1 MTKIINDGQAKI
13 VAAMLLLK
21 EGMQDLKQKRKNNVK
36 RNDKAYAQ
44 ALSTVTEEIDR
55 LLVLYRTTV
64 FEDDMRA
71 RLLRDMID
79 FLLRRYH
86 KYAIQGKIK
95 SHYYQKGVSLKPE
108 DTIFE
113 HVIPAATVRDKLI
126 EGTLSINQA
135 LNVPTC
141 RIARTTDLA
150 IRRLGLHDNTPDGWC
165 FFKRYN
171 LAVADIE
178 IDAYNG
184 QPVTDLD
191 TWTLQDHFDFFGIV

>member
-1 MTKIINDGQAKI
+1 MNKNIWDGQANI
-13 VAAMLLLK
+13 VVAMEMLK
-21 EGMQDLKQKRKNNVK
+21 EGMQDLKQRRKANVK

-44 ALSTVTEEIDR
+44 ALSTVTEELER
-55 LLVLYRTTV
+55 LLEIYRTSV

-71 RLLRDMID
+71 RLYRDMID

-95 SHYYQKGVSLKPE
+95 SHYHQRGVSLKPE

-126 EGTLSINQA
+126 EGKLSINQA

-141 RIARTTDLA
+141 RIARPTDVAL
-150 IRRLGLHDNTPDGWC
+150 RRKGLHDNTPDGWF
-165 FFKRYN
+165 FFKRYK
-171 LAVADIE
+171 LAVSDIE
-178 IDAYNG
+178 IESYNG
-184 QPVTDLD
+184 QPVDDLD
-191 TWTLQDHFDFFGIV
+191 TWTLQDHFDLFGIV

>member
-1 MTKIINDGQAKI
+1 MSTQQT
-13 VAAMLLLK
+13 V
-21 EGMQDLKQKRKNNVK
+21 ESWQPKRKKTVK
-36 RNDKAYAQ
+36 RNAKAYQQ
-44 ALSTVTEEIDR
+44 ALEFTTQELER
-55 LLVLYRTTV
+55 LLNMYRNEV
-64 FEDDMRA
+64 FDEDMQA
-71 RLLRDMID
+71 RLIRDSID
-79 FLLRRYH
+79 HHLRRYH

-95 SHYYQKGVSLKPE
+95 SHYHQKGVSLKPE

-126 EGTLSINQA
+126 EGTLTINQA

-141 RIARTTDLA
+141 RIARTTDVA
-150 IRRLGLHDNTPDGWC
+150 IRRKGLHDNTPDGWF

-184 QPVTDLD
+184 QPVADLN
-191 TWTLQDHFDFFGIV
+191 TWNLQDHFDFFGVV